1 MSWGI
6 RITVLYL
13 SFVVLILSLVFI
25 TTRNKEELESKDYYR
40 QELDYQNKINAIKS
54 ANELA
59 TPINYEVNGKTI
71 SIAIPAELLSKDFA
85 GEVYLF
91 RPSDAS
97 KDLNLKFNVDAN
109 GKANIADSRL
119 LTGVYK
125 MKITVLSNSKKYIKE
140 EVVNLK

>member
-6 RITVLYL
+6 RITLLYL

-59 TPINYEVNGKTI
+59 TPIQYEVSGKTI
-71 SIAIPAELLSKDFA
+71 SITIPAELQSKDFS

-91 RPSDAS
+91 RPSDSS
-97 KDLNLKFNVDAN
+97 KDLNLKFALDAN
-109 GKANIADSRL
+109 GKANISDSRL

-125 MKITVLSNSKKYIKE
+125 MKITVVSNSKKYIKE